1 MMFEFL
7 IAYQHTPGTEI
18 GEVIRDTLAK
28 VLEDNL
34 NEFDSEAVEQ
44 MVTPGLERHSGQW
57 VGKDGVELH
66 RRVLFGFTLDLPDE
80 TASMRTVVDEF
91 AEALN
96 TEPVL
101 HLVKFDDP
109 LIRADLARW
118 ADEVY
123 ALEMKLRRVLTLVY
137 LHAYQDGDPY
147 DLLSE
152 ESAQPIAKERPK
164 PEHMKDRAENQ
175 FFHLTFSQYV
185 GLNKRPEFK
194 LPELLELIRDKEA
207 YGDLR
212 EELARAPVEDED
224 DAVLL
229 AGLKE
234 RMEAIEAMRNCCAHS
249 RRPSKKVIEN
259 YDNARPL
266 LDQLLDRYLA
276 RWEVPEPELE
286 MVWDEAARK
295 AVENAFECAEWDED
309 SQEIKL
315 RDADDDRVLAVVRNQ
330 EELRTKLGELASIA
344 FYANAPREDGEFL
357 FECDEDGV
365 VDAVLN
371 DYQERLD
378 EFFSSRDRAE
388 DMP

>member
-7 IAYQHTPGTEI
+7 IAYHHAPDTEI
-18 GEVIRDTLAK
+18 VEVIRDVLSK

-34 NEFDSEAVEQ
+34 NEFDGEAVER
-44 MVTPGLERHSGQW
+44 MVVPSLERPGDYL
-57 VGKDGVELH
+57 VGGDGDEF
-66 RRVLFGFTLDLPDE
+66 RRVLFGFTLDLPEE
-80 TASMRTVVDEF
+80 TGSIRTVVDEF
-91 AEALN
+91 SEALN
-96 TEPVL
+96 TAPVV

-118 ADEVY
+118 ADEIY

-152 ESAQPIAKERPK
+152 ESTQTIAKERPK

-185 GLNKRPEFK
+185 GLNRRPEFK

-207 YGDLR
+207 YDALR

-266 LDQLLDRYLA
+266 LDQLLDSYLVRWEWSEPVEEMPWDAAAREAVEHAMEHA
-276 RWEVPEPELE
+276 RW
-286 MVWDEAARK
+286 DE
-295 AVENAFECAEWDED
+295 EN
-309 SQEIKL
+309 QEITL
-315 RDADDDRVLAVVRNQ
+315 FDADDDRMQWTASGI
-330 EELRTKLGELASIA
+330 GELQDQLAQIAASA
-344 FYANAPREDGEFL
+344 FYANAPREGGEFV
-357 FECDEDGV
+357 FECDEYGV
-365 VDAVLN
+365 VESVLD
-371 DYQERLD
+371 DYRERLE
-378 EFFSSRDRAE
+378 EFFKARDDA
-388 DMP
+388 DD